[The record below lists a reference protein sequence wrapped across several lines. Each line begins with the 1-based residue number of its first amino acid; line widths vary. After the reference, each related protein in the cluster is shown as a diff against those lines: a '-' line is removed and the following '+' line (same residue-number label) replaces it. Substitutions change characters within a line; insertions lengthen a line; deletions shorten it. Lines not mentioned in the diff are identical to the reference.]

1 MRPALIL
8 PISLLVLAAFTTMF
22 VRAFR
27 PVTAAEAEAAEEAA
41 AVA

>member
-1 MRPALIL
+1 MRPTLIL
-8 PISLLVLAAFTTMF
+8 PISLLVLAALTTTF

-27 PVTAAEAEAAEEAA
+27 PVTEAEADAAEEAA